1 MTLAKRR
8 FLGLWLLCG
17 LVACTGD
24 GIDPRVDGSD
34 EDRAGNAPEPGSEPD
49 AATAGSTPVRPRW
62 VTLVTGDRVLV
73 HGSGAGT
80 RYSLV
85 PAPGRERLRFRTHTA
100 RGHHHVVPEDAAAL
114 VAAGRLDPRL
124 FDVTLLVELAY
135 DDARRPDIPLIVIRD
150 GVRQSAVDA
159 LLAAPHA
166 RISRALPSVKGAAV
180 RASKRHAARL
190 WASLSGSTAVRRG
203 SSAALADGITRIWLD
218 GKLEPVLDVSVPQIG
233 GPAAWE
239 AGYTGAGVTVAVLD
253 SGIAL
258 DHPDFEGRIAEAIS
272 FVEED
277 PDPEDVVGHG
287 THVASIVAGSGAAS
301 GGRFRGVAPDAQLF
315 IGKVCAVDGCPFSAI
330 LAGME
335 WAAQS
340 GAAAV
345 NISLGGPDS
354 PEVDVLEEAINT
366 LSAQHGTLFVVAA
379 GNGCFGSGV
388 SSPGSADA
396 ALTVG
401 SVNAADRLSFFSCR
415 GPRIGDGAVKP
426 DLTAPGEAIAAARA
440 AGTPD
445 GDVDPV
451 DDFYARLTG
460 TSMATPHVAGA
471 AAILAQQH
479 PDWTGEQLKAAL
491 MGSARP
497 TPDLSAFQQGA
508 GRVDVARAITQAVST
523 SPASFNL
530 GRAVWPHEDDEP
542 VTATVTYHNRGSEP
556 VTLALAFEVTDPSG
570 EPAPAGMFSVAPETA
585 TIPAGGDAQVVV
597 TADTRVAGPEG
608 RYSGVLVGAA
618 GDARVRTPLALDREP
633 ESYDL
638 ELAFV
643 PRQGAPERG
652 RHRDGHLRP
661 GQRRRV
667 QGKRCGRR
675 DHRPAP
681 ARPLHGPR
689 NPLRLCKPGH
699 DGAAAPRADR
709 GHHARPRRGCRAA
722 ALRLGPGP
730 HRRPEHGGGLRP
742 AGLGRRHRHREL
754 RR

>member
-166 RISRALPSVKGAAV
+166 RIGRALPSVKGAAV

-426 DLTAPGEAIAAARA
+426 DLDRTRR
-440 AGTPD
+440 
-445 GDVDPV
+445 GDRGGP
-451 DDFYARLTG
+451 RCR
-460 TSMATPHVAGA
+460 H
-471 AAILAQQH
+471 
-479 PDWTGEQLKAAL
+479 
-491 MGSARP
+491 
-497 TPDLSAFQQGA
+497 A
-508 GRVDVARAITQAVST
+508 GRRC
-523 SPASFNL
+523 
-530 GRAVWPHEDDEP
+530 
-542 VTATVTYHNRGSEP
+542 
-556 VTLALAFEVTDPSG
+556 
-570 EPAPAGMFSVAPETA
+570 
-585 TIPAGGDAQVVV
+585 
-597 TADTRVAGPEG
+597 
-608 RYSGVLVGAA
+608 
-618 GDARVRTPLALDREP
+618 
-633 ESYDL
+633 
-638 ELAFV
+638 
-643 PRQGAPERG
+643 
-652 RHRDGHLRP
+652 RP
-661 GQRRRV
+661 G
-667 QGKRCGRR
+667 G
-675 DHRPAP
+675 
-681 ARPLHGPR
+681 
-689 NPLRLCKPGH
+689 
-699 DGAAAPRADR
+699 
-709 GHHARPRRGCRAA
+709 
-722 ALRLGPGP
+722 
-730 HRRPEHGGGLRP
+730 
-742 AGLGRRHRHREL
+742 
-754 RR
+754 